1 MQDITPVGLGTWK
14 APTNEI
20 LINAIVT
27 AIEECGYRQLDCAA
41 CYENQQTIGEGI
53 QKVLKN
59 GKVKREELWITSK
72 LWNENHDP
80 AIVEETCRQT
90 LKDLQIDYLDL
101 YLMHWPC
108 DFESVE
114 GAGDATTETI
124 KLGHR
129 PLIETWN
136 AMEKLVEKGLVRHI
150 GVSNFTINMLE
161 RFRFSKD
168 VHIQPYL
175 NQVEF
180 HLYMQ
185 QEPMRD
191 YLHKRGIRMGGYSP
205 LGSNDWR
212 SPDTPNLL
220 ADPVLNQVAKEL
232 GVPAA
237 QVALRFL
244 QQLNPGVTLLVKS
257 TSAAHLK
264 SNIYLP
270 FTINQDQMQRLIAC
284 ERCYRYYDAR
294 TMWNC
299 DPLGDGW

>member
-1 MQDITPVGLGTWK
+1 MQDITPIGLGTWK

-20 LINAIVT
+20 LINAITT
-27 AIEECGYRQLDCAA
+27 AIEECGYRHLDCAA
-41 CYENQQTIGEGI
+41 CYENQKTIGEGI
-53 QKVLKN
+53 HKVLEN
-59 GKVKREELWITSK
+59 GKIKREELWITSK
-72 LWNENHDP
+72 LWNANHDP
-80 AIVEETCRQT
+80 AGVEAACRET
-90 LKDLQIDYLDL
+90 LKDLQVDYLDL

-108 DFESVE
+108 DFQEVE
-114 GAGDATTETI
+114 GGDDATTGKIT
-124 KLGHR
+124 LGHT
-129 PLIETWN
+129 PLIETWK

-150 GVSNFTINMLE
+150 GTSNFTINMLE
-161 RFRFSKD
+161 RFRFSKE
-168 VHIQPYL
+168 VTIQPYL
-175 NQVEF
+175 NQCEF

-212 SPDTPNLL
+212 APDTPNLL
-220 ADPVLNQVAKEL
+220 ADPVLNEVAKEV
-232 GVPAA
+232 GVPVS

-264 SNIYLP
+264 SNIHIP
-270 FTINQDQMQRLIAC
+270 FTLSQQQMNKLIAC

-294 TMWNC
+294 KMWDC